1 MSYDPEIDQE
11 ERNYVFPEDDL
22 YPSLI
27 NAYFANI
34 NPFHPL
40 LHKSIFEQQVASG
53 LHYRD
58 SMFAKVFLLVCAH
71 GARYS
76 EDPRVLAEGTT
87 STRSAGWKW
96 FEQVNIMRRN
106 LFNRVVLYELQMHA
120 VSPITSSARSV
131 PDGLSKLYVLYASSS
146 EMPQGVWAQI
156 GMALRLSQEVGGHRR
171 RRSKDSVPTAEDEL
185 WKRAFWVVLSVDRW
199 ISQSSGR
206 PCGLQDEE
214 YVLLP
219 LAAWMI

>member
-1 MSYDPEIDQE
+1 MTYDPEIDQE

-27 NAYFANI
+27 DAYFANI

-71 GARYS
+71 GARYC
-76 EDPRVLAEGTT
+76 EDPRALAEGTT
-87 STRSAGWKW
+87 SARSAGWKW

-120 VSPITSSARSV
+120 VSPMALLV
-131 PDGLSKLYVLYASSS
+131 YLLPDTLFKLYVLYASSS

-171 RRSKDSVPTAEDEL
+171 RRSKDSAPTAEDEL

-214 YVLLP
+214 YVVLP
-219 LAAWMI
+219 PAALRI